1 LRCFNSF
8 FISTTDYPIQELE
21 YGSAVRHRVSLLS
34 RRCRNPSSSPGD
46 ERAKHLMPLYRCH
59 FLDSRDHIEA
69 YEEIET
75 GTLLDAIDR
84 ANEMLKERPHHNAVE
99 VWAGNRWIY
108 RAAREGN
115 WPPGAR
121 AD

>member
-1 LRCFNSF
+1 MS
-8 FISTTDYPIQELE
+8 
-21 YGSAVRHRVSLLS
+21 
-34 RRCRNPSSSPGD
+34 
-46 ERAKHLMPLYRCH
+46 LYRCH

-84 ANEMLKERPHHNAVE
+84 ANAILKERPHHDAVE